1 MGRRLYMVTAS
12 CAVLGLITGVVPA
25 HGQVDYER
33 PPIDYLGSAVHDPVA
48 RLGERLERGE
58 VSLPFASKSGYLA
71 SVLQVLDVPVS
82 SQILVFSKTSF
93 QQAKISPRRPRAL
106 YFNDHV
112 YVGWV
117 QQGDVLE
124 VSAIDPQ
131 QGTIFYTLEQQPAE
145 QPRFVRQTHN
155 CLVCHGSSHTEG
167 VPGSFVRSIF
177 PDRLGHPVLSAG
189 TFRTDY
195 TSPLRERW
203 GGWYVTGT
211 HGQQRHMGNVVLKAG
226 SDPSALDVEAG
237 ANVVDLSDR
246 VDVSPYLTPSSD
258 IVALMVLE
266 HQATAHNRLTA
277 ANFSAR
283 ITARDAR
290 IMDEALDRAD
300 GSESDSTRRRLDAA
314 AEKVLDVLLFVGEQT
329 LTEPIQGTSSFAA
342 EFQRRGP
349 LDSHGRSLRQLDL
362 QTRLFRYPC
371 SYLIYSEACDALP
384 APLRDRLLRRLWEV
398 LTGGD
403 SSAKFQHLSAGDR
416 QDILAILRET
426 KPGLPEYWQP
436 PPTPGG

>member
-1 MGRRLYMVTAS
+1 M
-12 CAVLGLITGVVPA
+12 
-25 HGQVDYER
+25 
-33 PPIDYLGSAVHDPVA
+33 
-48 RLGERLERGE
+48 
-58 VSLPFASKSGYLA
+58 
-71 SVLQVLDVPVS
+71 PVS
-82 SQILVFSKTSF
+82 SQVLVFSKTSF

-106 YFNDHV
+106 YFNDNV

-117 QQGDVLE
+117 QQGEVME

-131 QGTIFYTLEQQPAE
+131 QGAIFYTLEQQPAE
-145 QPRFVRQTHN
+145 HPRFVRQTHN

-211 HGQQRHMGNVVLKAG
+211 HGNQRHMGNVVLKAG
-226 SDPSALDVEAG
+226 SDPSALDVESG
-237 ANVVDLSDR
+237 ANVVDLADR
-246 VDVSPYLTPSSD
+246 VDVTPYLTPYSD

-283 ITARDAR
+283 ITARDAQ
-290 IMDEALDRAD
+290 IMNEALDRAAVPSPIPRVD
-300 GSESDSTRRRLDAA
+300 DWMPRPRKCWTCS
-314 AEKVLDVLLFVGEQT
+314 LFVGEQA
-329 LTEPIQGTSSFAA
+329 LTDAHPGHQFLCHGIPAA
-342 EFQRRGP
+342 RPSGLARAQP
-349 LDSHGRSLRQLDL
+349 APLDL

-371 SYLIYSEACDALP
+371 SYLIYSEAYDALP
-384 APLRDRLLRRLWEV
+384 APLRDRVLRRLWEV
-398 LTGGD
+398 LTGVD
-403 SSAKFQHLSAGDR
+403 SSAKFQHLSASDR

-426 KPGLPEYWQP
+426 KPGLPDYWQP